1 MAADELFQAI
11 NPAPTKQIVRLDRT
25 QYDLMLAVIL
35 ANLQEH
41 GPLTF
46 NQLAALVEEQLQNNF
61 DGSVVWYYTM
71 VKLDLEACGKIRCL
85 PGSKPQMI
93 EISQ

>member
-1 MAADELFQAI
+1 MAANELFQAI
-11 NPAPTKQIVRLDRT
+11 NPAPTKQLVHLERT
-25 QYDLMLAVIL
+25 KYDLVLSVIL

-46 NQLAALVEEQLQNNF
+46 DQLVSLVENQLRNNF
-61 DGSVVWYYTM
+61 NGSLMRYCRL
-71 VKLDLEACGKIRCL
+71 VKLNLEVCGEIRCL